1 MRKFGLCLKNLV
13 KAKER
18 NSKKKKVKKDI
29 KLFTIEK
36 GKKLTKNRAKQSKSE
51 NFYQPKSFEN
61 NRFGFYPIYVL

>member
-1 MRKFGLCLKNLV
+1 MPKRSGEGKGK
-13 KAKER
+13 KQQEEE
-18 NSKKKKVKKDI
+18 SKKRHQ
-29 KLFTIEK
+29 TIYNWK